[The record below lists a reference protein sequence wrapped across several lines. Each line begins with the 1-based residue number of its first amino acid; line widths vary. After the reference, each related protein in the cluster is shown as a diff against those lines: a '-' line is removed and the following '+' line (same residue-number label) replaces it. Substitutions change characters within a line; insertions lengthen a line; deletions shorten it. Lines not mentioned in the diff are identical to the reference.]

1 MPYSVS
7 KKLQRED
14 GELMKTNL
22 TLNGVGGNLMEARD
36 IISMELIVGSKSL
49 ATVFFVVEVQD
60 NYNVILGSDWIH
72 ANQCVP
78 STLH

>member
-1 MPYSVS
+1 
-7 KKLQRED
+7 
-14 GELMKTNL
+14 
-22 TLNGVGGNLMEARD
+22 MEARD